1 MKFSR
6 YVRKAV
12 IALSFVGM
20 ATTFGG
26 QSADAA
32 TEVANLTVDA
42 TVLSS
47 CSISTAPVNFGTYDP
62 LGTHNTTPLD
72 NSAGLVRITCANG
85 LPVLVRLD
93 QGGTPAAG
101 STAAAPDRQ
110 MAGPGPGDVLSY
122 NLFSD
127 APGGIV
133 WGDTAG
139 SGIARVGTG
148 LLDVLTIHGR
158 VPAGQNPT
166 AGVYADTVVASVDF

>member
-1 MKFSR
+1 MKFSS

-12 IALSFVGM
+12 VALSFVGM
-20 ATTFGG
+20 ATSFGG

-32 TEVANLTVDA
+32 TEVADLTVDA

-62 LGTHNTTPLD
+62 LGTHNTNPLD

-85 LPVLVRLD
+85 LPVVVRLD
-93 QGGTPAAG
+93 QGGAPAVG
-101 STAAAPDRQ
+101 STAAAPSRQ
-110 MAGPGPGDVLSY
+110 MAGPAPGDVLSY
-122 NLFSD
+122 NLFTD

-139 SGIARVGTG
+139 TGVARVGTG
-148 LLDVLTIHGR
+148 ALDVLTIHGR
-158 VPAGQNPT
+158 VPAGQNPA
-166 AGVYADTVVASVDF
+166 AGAYGDTVVASVDF